1 VDFFVFEFVVV
12 SESSIFPS
20 VNFSLSSFAVLVFL
34 IDFFFFGE
42 GDVAWGS
49 SVTLESPVSFIK
61 VLPFRLRFRSSEEVP
76 GVMTATESST
86 YVVVTA
92 VSPSVVTSLA
102 LGKND
107 DDSWELSSEVVLLAL
122 AVDRVRR
129 PVVRMVVSILGG
141 SVGFGVVVQ

>member
-1 VDFFVFEFVVV
+1 
-12 SESSIFPS
+12 
-20 VNFSLSSFAVLVFL
+20 
-34 IDFFFFGE
+34 
-42 GDVAWGS
+42 
-49 SVTLESPVSFIK
+49 
-61 VLPFRLRFRSSEEVP
+61 
-76 GVMTATESST
+76 VMTATESST